1 MTNFHRAWPGLGGS
15 NVDLAEEAVNQI
27 LAKTAFKAKANANV
41 IRTASNDRY
50 HPRYQDLS
58 RRG

>member
-27 LAKTAFKAKANANV
+27 LAKTAFKANANV
-41 IRTASNDRY
+41 IRSADQMIGTILNIKT
-50 HPRYQDLS
+50 
-58 RRG
+58 